1 MFKSGV
7 IFAAVSLLLATG
19 STLLSPMCVPC
30 LALFLGLGAGF
41 LAGVFDKPAD
51 GGKSAK
57 TGAVAGA
64 IGGIGAI
71 VGQMIG
77 AGLNALLVGPEG
89 AARLMEQWGLEVGRQ
104 AGVET
109 GYWAGVIGSALCFSV
124 LDIALMAGFG
134 ALGCMAWQGLMAKK
148 KETSSISGEV

>member
-7 IFAAVSLLLATG
+7 IFAVVSLVLATG
-19 STLLSPMCVPC
+19 STLLSPMCTPC

-57 TGAVAGA
+57 TGAGAGA
-64 IGGIGAI
+64 IGGIGATL
-71 VGQMIG
+71 GQFVG

-89 AARLMEQWGLEVGRQ
+89 AARIMEQFGLETGSQ
-104 AGVET
+104 AGIEF
-109 GYWAGVIGSALCFSV
+109 GYWAGVIGSALCFSA
-124 LDIALMAGFG
+124 LDIALMAGCG
-134 ALGCMAWQGLMAKK
+134 ALGCMAWQGLMARR
-148 KETSSISGEV
+148 TG